1 MIQYFK
7 WNQEAL
13 DRVAILC
20 PDPVH
25 RAEVVRQTVHNSK
38 AKEEDV
44 GCLLEQVRNII
55 QWGNSSNDLIMTQ
68 VIGLS
73 SCGGFSQVQMSGWQ
87 EMAYLLGKLKGQYP
101 DMYLSFARRRYYHAD
116 PS

>member
-1 MIQYFK
+1 MCLQGIYFPCHLKTCDHFVLVCHHARYATLFCLTLVPYGFVNPALIFCMPQGPRGILLQDPVIQYFK

-13 DRVAILC
+13 DRVAVLC

-44 GCLLEQVRNII
+44 GCLLEQV
-55 QWGNSSNDLIMTQ
+55 
-68 VIGLS
+68 
-73 SCGGFSQVQMSGWQ
+73 
-87 EMAYLLGKLKGQYP
+87 
-101 DMYLSFARRRYYHAD
+101 D
-116 PS
+116 P